1 MRRRQPMLTLF
12 WILFWALLAAL
23 TVAAGWSL
31 YERRMRRTR
40 ERLVLDDDAIRT
52 ILDTGELHVD
62 EDEPLNLEAID
73 EEEERFWSETWDEP
87 DDWGSPR

>member
-1 MRRRQPMLTLF
+1 MLTLL
-12 WILFWALLAAL
+12 WILFCATAAAL

-31 YERRMRRTR
+31 YERRRRLR
-40 ERLVLDDDAIRT
+40 PARPVVDDDAIRV
-52 ILDTGELHVD
+52 ILDTGELCVE

-87 DDWGSPR
+87 DDWSAAR

>member
-1 MRRRQPMLTLF
+1 MLTLF
-12 WILFWALLAAL
+12 WILLGALLAAL

-31 YERRMRRTR
+31 YEQRMRRTR

>member
-1 MRRRQPMLTLF
+1 MLTLF

-31 YERRMRRTR
+31 YERSMRRTR

>member
-1 MRRRQPMLTLF
+1 MLTLF

-40 ERLVLDDDAIRT
+40 ERLLLDDDAIRT
-52 ILDTGELHVD
+52 ILATGELHVD

>member
-1 MRRRQPMLTLF
+1 MLTLSWILF

-31 YERRMRRTR
+31 YEQRMRRTR

>member
-1 MRRRQPMLTLF
+1 MLTLF